1 MTRVATTGCFAGQ
14 FFGDRD
20 GWATDPAMTFHSAEQ
35 VAQLFEV
42 FDIELFCEREFDDTG
57 IAGVRGPKHWHAC
70 DVVARRTALL
80 C

>member
-1 MTRVATTGCFAGQ
+1 
-14 FFGDRD
+14 
-20 GWATDPAMTFHSAEQ
+20 MTFHSAEQ

-70 DVVARRTALL
+70 DVVARRTA